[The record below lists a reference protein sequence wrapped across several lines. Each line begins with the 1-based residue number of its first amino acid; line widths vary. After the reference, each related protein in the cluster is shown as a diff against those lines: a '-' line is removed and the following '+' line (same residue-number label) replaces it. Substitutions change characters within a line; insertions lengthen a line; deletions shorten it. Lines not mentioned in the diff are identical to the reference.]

1 MNKIDKSLL
10 LFTLLA
16 VLFIPSCKK
25 DNGTPEGLT
34 RASLTGKWMVTET
47 QKKITY
53 EVTILIDSTTSGG
66 VLINNF
72 AGAGPTVNAFANL
85 SGSSLALTNNE
96 LLSNGWIVN
105 GSGAVSGTSRI
116 DWPYTIHD
124 GANLISVQAVFT
136 KK

>member
-1 MNKIDKSLL
+1 MKRTNNYFLL
-10 LFTLLA
+10 LILLSG
-16 VLFIPSCKK
+16 LIIPSCKK

-96 LLSNGWIVN
+96 LLSNGWVVN

-124 GANLISVQAVFT
+124 GANLISIQAVFT